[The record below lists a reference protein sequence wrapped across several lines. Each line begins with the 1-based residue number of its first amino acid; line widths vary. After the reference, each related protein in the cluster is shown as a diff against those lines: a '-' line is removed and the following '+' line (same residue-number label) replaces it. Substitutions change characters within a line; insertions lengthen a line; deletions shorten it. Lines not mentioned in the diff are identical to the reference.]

1 MPTPPPDLNIRAAS
15 EVDLIIASMS
25 SCMSSTKH
33 AESWPSRPPAFIIVG
48 ELGRYDW
55 DVIMSMYSVMRFSD
69 SSNFLAASISS
80 TSLKLT
86 FMRPS
91 LASVM

>member
-15 EVDLIIASMS
+15 EVDFIMPSMS
-25 SCMSSTKH
+25 SCMSSTKQ
-33 AESWPSRPPAFIIVG
+33 AESWPSRPPAFIMVG

-55 DVIMSMYSVMRFSD
+55 DTMMSMYSVMRPSN

-80 TSLKLT
+80 TSRKPT
-86 FMRPS
+86 FMRPC
-91 LASVM
+91 LASDT